1 MSGTKRK
8 INLNY
13 DPYKILEIEP
23 SSSDKQID
31 RAYKKLALKWH
42 PDKNKDN
49 LEQAQKKFVEIYK
62 AYEFLKDKEQKTQFD
77 EAITAKKKRAAY
89 EDQRRATSSAQRKH
103 FIDKLREKEKEVN
116 EPRQVPM
123 SKPASERTATDD
135 EIMLKKLRREGAE
148 MLKRMAEEKAAA
160 ELAARRREEK
170 QRQKEHEEA
179 VKAALHPHAQMY
191 DMSLDEMADL
201 EKEILGI

>member
-1 MSGTKRK
+1 
-8 INLNY
+8 
-13 DPYKILEIEP
+13 
-23 SSSDKQID
+23 
-31 RAYKKLALKWH
+31 
-42 PDKNKDN
+42 
-49 LEQAQKKFVEIYK
+49 
-62 AYEFLKDKEQKTQFD
+62 
-77 EAITAKKKRAAY
+77 
-89 EDQRRATSSAQRKH
+89 
-103 FIDKLREKEKEVN
+103 
-116 EPRQVPM
+116 
-123 SKPASERTATDD
+123 
-135 EIMLKKLRREGAE
+135 MLKKLRREGAE